1 MMAIISQS
9 AYRRTKE
16 SGKVDRRGRVK
27 NPIHARKLET
37 KGLFLRAVRV
47 SLDMTRPLDVPS
59 RYLFAAAVCTGDAM
73 MGSTIC
79 DG

>member
-16 SGKVDRRGRVK
+16 SGKEVDRRGRVK
-27 NPIHARKLET
+27 KPIHARKLET

-47 SLDMTRPLDVPS
+47 SLDMTGPLDRRFLRAIYSLP
-59 RYLFAAAVCTGDAM
+59 RFALVTP
-73 MGSTIC
+73 
-79 DG
+79 

>member
-9 AYRRTKE
+9 AYRRTNE

-27 NPIHARKLET
+27 KPIHARKLET

-47 SLDMTRPLDVPS
+47 SLDMTGPLDRRFLRAIYSLP
-59 RYLFAAAVCTGDAM
+59 RFALVTP
-73 MGSTIC
+73 
-79 DG
+79 

>member
-16 SGKVDRRGRVK
+16 SGKADRRGRVK
-27 NPIHARKLET
+27 KPIHARKLET

-47 SLDMTRPLDVPS
+47 SLDMTGPLDRRFLRAIYSLP
-59 RYLFAAAVCTGDAM
+59 LFALVTP
-73 MGSTIC
+73 
-79 DG
+79 